1 MFWSGVS
8 FLFSTL
14 LVLLANFFCRCL
26 AVFTVRVALKL
37 IQDTSDISF
46 RTCQHDDKENMA
58 INRKEFF
65 VPKLITVPLVTGT
78 GIHGRVMVSR
88 KGVPRVVWERQRR
101 NSSPDD
107 EQQVDLIPFL
117 SVSRSLG
124 DFWSLNPRT
133 NQFVVSPTPDVN
145 VYPLDPT
152 NQKFVVVASDGLWNV
167 MSPTDVVRLIWDYEH
182 DNQKCHQPRDVV
194 RAVINECL
202 RRWKAKNLLADNIAV
217 LIAFLSE
224 EDNCQPSLSS
234 LSSSSAPMM
243 KGEVTTN
250 GEVSVNGGA
259 HVTTT
264 SPNPSPETGSASEPR
279 DNPGSPSSINT
290 STAIRHVST
299 TMSGS
304 TLYYKE
310 TLPEGVTIEYET
322 KIKLRHRRKENI
334 DLRRE
339 RALTRLT
346 HQGLL

>member
-1 MFWSGVS
+1 
-8 FLFSTL
+8 
-14 LVLLANFFCRCL
+14 
-26 AVFTVRVALKL
+26 
-37 IQDTSDISF
+37 
-46 RTCQHDDKENMA
+46 
-58 INRKEFF
+58 
-65 VPKLITVPLVTGT
+65 
-78 GIHGRVMVSR
+78 MVSR

-224 EDNCQPSLSS
+224 EDNCQPSLS
-234 LSSSSAPMM
+234 
-243 KGEVTTN
+243 GI
-250 GEVSVNGGA
+250 
-259 HVTTT
+259 
-264 SPNPSPETGSASEPR
+264 ASEPR

-299 TMSGS
+299 TKSGS

-310 TLPEGVTIEYET
+310 TLPEGVTIEYQT
-322 KIKLRHRRKENI
+322 KIKLRHRRKEKHRSKEGKSVNPT
-334 DLRRE
+334 DSPRSPRRPE
-339 RALTRLT
+339 GGSSKRQRKEDSVSHEEEMPAKRSKLDPDS
-346 HQGLL
+346 G

>member
-1 MFWSGVS
+1 
-8 FLFSTL
+8 
-14 LVLLANFFCRCL
+14 
-26 AVFTVRVALKL
+26 
-37 IQDTSDISF
+37 
-46 RTCQHDDKENMA
+46 
-58 INRKEFF
+58 
-65 VPKLITVPLVTGT
+65 
-78 GIHGRVMVSR
+78 MVSR

-224 EDNCQPSLSS
+224 EDNCQPSLSG

-243 KGEVTTN
+243 EGEVTTN
-250 GEVSVNGGA
+250 REVSVNGGA

-264 SPNPSPETGSASEPR
+264 SPSPSPETGIASEPR

-290 STAIRHVST
+290 STVIRHVST
-299 TMSGS
+299 TKSGS

-310 TLPEGVTIEYET
+310 TLPEGVTIEYQT
-322 KIKLRHRRKENI
+322 KIKLRHRRKEKHRSKEGKSVNPT
-334 DLRRE
+334 DSPKSPRRPE
-339 RALTRLT
+339 GGSSKRQRKDDSVSHEEEMPAKRTKLDPDSGCEPEEPYPCGSGVKATRDTGSDSSSGVFSDETGVLES
-346 HQGLL
+346 LSNPAPEMR